1 MINLKPMERIPSLLT
16 LRVVL
21 GIGTLMNS
29 LVIWDVGKAHH
40 HVLFDK
46 SSFSLPHNQILLI
59 PSIPLHL
66 LFLSSPVSE
75 SPGGSYI
82 VT

>member
-1 MINLKPMERIPSLLT
+1 MDLPLLRENST
-16 LRVVL
+16 SAHSESGALMP
-21 GIGTLMNS
+21 LMNS

-40 HVLFDK
+40 HVLFDA
-46 SSFSLPHNQILLI
+46 SSFSLLHNQILLI

-66 LFLSSPVSE
+66 LFLTSPVSG
-75 SPGGSYI
+75 SPRGSYI